1 MNLCGPYC
9 LYTICRMFGMNTDFE
24 TIKRLTG
31 YARRGTSLLDIS
43 KAATGLKLY
52 TKGFSSAVRDLP
64 RVPVPWIAH
73 IQARGRQHF
82 VVVMCCTEE
91 AITIIN
97 PTNSM
102 KPVHHVSVDAFANAW
117 TGKGLIVSKTPI
129 TLPGFNSDVYC
140 RLRSLLIVGSPVLV
154 VLSCIILGLRLL
166 RNRKAKRSTA
176 LLILLFLVHAGV
188 AGCSPKPGQS
198 SSGLVFQSE
207 EKDLGW
213 LMVEGNSTP
222 VEVPFPFR
230 VEGRNSVRILG
241 VRPSCTCTVA
251 PIEKRE
257 YKPGESG
264 VLRATLHLKP
274 DIGIHVMK
282 LEVLVEKANKPILLR
297 ATASTYFNLTVPL
310 NRIDFGEADQSVC
323 KTKILRVA
331 SCEIPGRKS
340 FRVLQARTTLE
351 HLSVSVGPKE
361 TIAQKDSA
369 ILTEQIVT
377 ATLMPERPVGDFRGD
392 IFLDTDCPGKEHIRI
407 EVEGE
412 VVGGIR
418 PRPGSFFFG
427 RVRKGETKTSSLLLR
442 SVHGLPIERVEAKS
456 GLPGVALRWERGD
469 NKGEV
474 KLIASLLPQASAPGS
489 LNGTVRATVIYGDKK
504 EELTLP
510 LYALVAQ

>member
-1 MNLCGPYC
+1 M
-9 LYTICRMFGMNTDFE
+9 
-24 TIKRLTG
+24 
-31 YARRGTSLLDIS
+31 
-43 KAATGLKLY
+43 
-52 TKGFSSAVRDLP
+52 
-64 RVPVPWIAH
+64 
-73 IQARGRQHF
+73 
-82 VVVMCCTEE
+82 
-91 AITIIN
+91 
-97 PTNSM
+97 
-102 KPVHHVSVDAFANAW
+102 
-117 TGKGLIVSKTPI
+117 
-129 TLPGFNSDVYC
+129 
-140 RLRSLLIVGSPVLV
+140 
-154 VLSCIILGLRLL
+154 
-166 RNRKAKRSTA
+166 
-176 LLILLFLVHAGV
+176 
-188 AGCSPKPGQS
+188 
-198 SSGLVFQSE
+198 
-207 EKDLGW
+207 
-213 LMVEGNSTP
+213 
-222 VEVPFPFR
+222 
-230 VEGRNSVRILG
+230 
-241 VRPSCTCTVA
+241 
-251 PIEKRE
+251 
-257 YKPGESG
+257 
-264 VLRATLHLKP
+264 
-274 DIGIHVMK
+274 
-282 LEVLVEKANKPILLR
+282 
-297 ATASTYFNLTVPL
+297 
-310 NRIDFGEADQSVC
+310 
-323 KTKILRVA
+323 
-331 SCEIPGRKS
+331 
-340 FRVLQARTTLE
+340 E